1 MDGSFS
7 KNIRLSSEDFPDV
20 RVLFVCIEPDN
31 KLGDLG
37 KFSLTILTMLGAI
50 SSPWI
55 KQIFNI
61 IYHGRPSEAGDT
73 DTSLINI
80 EHLSIFSEKWKK
92 VSPDRNI

>member
-1 MDGSFS
+1 MEVFL
-7 KNIRLSSEDFPDV
+7 KIFEDFPDV

-61 IYHGRPSEAGDT
+61 IYDGRPSEAGDT

-80 EHLSIFSEKWKK
+80 EHLSIFNEKWKK

>member
-1 MDGSFS
+1 MDGGFS

-20 RVLFVCIEPDN
+20 RVLFVCSEPDN